1 MSSPSGPEHH
11 SAQGGAPED
20 QPGWGAPPPSPP
32 GYAPAPNWAAAPTGY
47 GAPAGQRPPQVL
59 TAAVLGFV
67 VAFFALIGALG
78 LFALA
83 TVFALFAIF
92 GVLYLAIAVANI
104 WGGVQALSGRGSAV
118 LKIGGLVTAGLA
130 LLGLITS
137 LTQGEFSSWSILL
150 IAAGAGIFFLLSQP
164 ASQQYFAARGAR

>member
-1 MSSPSGPEHH
+1 MSGPSGPEHH
-11 SAQGGAPED
+11 SAQGGGPED
-20 QPGWGAPPPSPP
+20 QPGWGAPPPPP
-32 GYAPAPNWAAAPTGY
+32 GYAPAPNWSDAPAGY

-83 TVFALFAIF
+83 TIFALFAIF
-92 GVLYLAIAVANI
+92 GVLYLAIAVMNI
-104 WGGVQALSGRGSAV
+104 WGGVQALSGRGSTV
-118 LKIGGLVTAGLA
+118 LKTGGLVTAGLA

-137 LTQGEFSSWSILL
+137 LTQGEFSSWSIVL
-150 IAAGAGIFFLLSQP
+150 IAAGVGIFFLLNQP